1 MVIWLS
7 GSVMV
12 WSNEVSTEMGDPL
25 CEGEPSWY
33 LTSYAGPLSLAI
45 PLWDVISNNESWE

>member
-12 WSNEVSTEMGDPL
+12 WSTEVSTEMGDPL